1 MKLLAPTATAL
12 AAAALFAAALPAH
25 AQSTADL
32 LKELQA
38 LKDRVQEL
46 EKKLQA
52 APAAA
57 APAAGQW
64 GMTPEQARE
73 LNRVT
78 IKAESLQDS
87 FTDLGYKG
95 LKISGQIDPTWIYNQ
110 RQGNASFVLLNNGG
124 ARYTYDNSYF
134 GMAVL
139 DFEKETDS
147 GARWK
152 LTLAPERGTGS
163 LFNGGSIVH
172 EASVSIPLTDLQ
184 TRLWVGQLPDWT
196 GYEYTLPKDNKLIT
210 HNLLF
215 DTMAPTAYT
224 GAVLDLKRGKWW
236 TRIGLANMNS
246 ARRSAGHKS
255 PAFIYRVDYSKG
267 EFEGFGFTGLHGK
280 GANFAADGTWMRDTG
295 TLDADGNP
303 ILEETGFAEAGRDTR
318 LNLLEFDAY
327 FVRGDW
333 SVFGQVSYGQ
343 QKKSAIFN
351 SDGVLR
357 DASWLGFSTTVG
369 YKITPRLESVLRA
382 DYVRNTKNGG
392 GLLGY
397 SFDDDI
403 NGIGRGWLADGSAAK
418 GEGTGSNRWALAM
431 GLNYLFDESTIVK
444 LEYRHDGA
452 SQPVFAQI
460 GGSGIKG
467 YRKTNQLLGASV
479 VVKF

>member
-1 MKLLAPTATAL
+1 MRLVARTAVAL
-12 AAAALFAAALPAH
+12 AAAAALPAL
-25 AQSTADL
+25 AQSNAEL
-32 LKELQA
+32 LQELKA

-57 APAAGQW
+57 APGQW

-78 IKAESLQDS
+78 IKAEALQDS

-95 LKISGQIDPTWIYNQ
+95 LKISGAIDPTWIYNR
-110 RQGNASFVLLNNGG
+110 RQADSTFVLLNNGG

-147 GARWK
+147 GTKWK
-152 LTLAPERGTGS
+152 LTLAPERGTGALINS
-163 LFNGGSIVH
+163 SIVH

-184 TRLWVGQLPDWT
+184 TRLWVGQIPDWT
-196 GYEYTLPKDNKLIT
+196 GYEYTMPKDNKLIT

-224 GAVLDLKRGKWW
+224 GAVLDMKSGKWW
-236 TRIGLANMNS
+236 TRIGLANMNT
-246 ARRSAGHKS
+246 ARRTPGNKT

-267 EFEGFGFTGLHGK
+267 EFQGFGFTGLHGK
-280 GANFAADGTWMRDTG
+280 AANFAADGTWV
-295 TLDADGNP
+295 DADGV
-303 ILEETGFAEAGRDTR
+303 EQTFADAGRDTAI
-318 LNLLEFDAY
+318 NLLEFDAY

-343 QKKSAIFN
+343 QKKAAIYN
-351 SDGVLR
+351 SDGQLR
-357 DASWLGFSTTVG
+357 DASWWGVSATAA
-369 YKITPRLESVLRA
+369 YKVTPRFETVLRA
-382 DYVRNTKNGG
+382 DFTSNKKNGG

-403 NGIGRGWLADGSAAK
+403 NGIGRGYLADGSFAK
-418 GEGTGSNRWALAM
+418 GADVGSNRWALSLGM
-431 GLNYLFDESTIVK
+431 NYLYDEATIFK
-444 LEYRHDGA
+444 LEYRLDGA
-452 SQPVFAQI
+452 NQPVFASI
-460 GGSGIKG
+460 AGGGITG
-467 YRKTNQLLGASV
+467 YRKGNQLLGASV